1 MKIVKKKR
9 KKLRVER
16 LAVLMLVLSLLMA
29 LASSLFLRSY
39 NNALT
44 MAVQKTENQ
53 ITAYQTENDAYRVAI
68 QDLSNKERVL
78 SIAEQEGLAMNQG
91 NVVTISNGD

>member
-1 MKIVKKKR
+1 MKIVKKR
-9 KKLRVER
+9 KKLRIER
-16 LAVLMLVLSLLMA
+16 LAILMLTLSAVLA

-44 MAVQKTENQ
+44 MKVQRAENQ
-53 ITAYQTENDAYRVAI
+53 IAALKIGNDAYRVAI

-78 SIAEQEGLAMNQG
+78 SIAEMEGLAMNQG
-91 NVVTISNGD
+91 NVVTISQGE

>member
-1 MKIVKKKR
+1 MKIVKKR
-9 KKLRVER
+9 KKLRIER
-16 LAVLMLVLSLLMA
+16 LAVLMLTLSAILA

-44 MAVQKTENQ
+44 MKVQRAENE
-53 ITAYQTENDAYRVAI
+53 IASLKTENDAYRVAI

-78 SIAEQEGLAMNQG
+78 SIAEMEGLAMNQG
-91 NVVTISNGD
+91 NVVTISQGE

>member
-1 MKIVKKKR
+1 MKIVKKR
-9 KKLRVER
+9 KKLRIER
-16 LAVLMLVLSLLMA
+16 LAILMLTLSAVLA

-44 MAVQKTENQ
+44 MKVQRAENQ
-53 ITAYQTENDAYRVAI
+53 IAALKIENDAYRVAI

-78 SIAEQEGLAMNQG
+78 SIAEMEGLAMNQG
-91 NVVTISNGD
+91 NVVTISQGE